1 MAKRVSPAPGDDE
14 QLAVSCSKLLVH
26 RIATTRAVATLP
38 NDPRIG
44 VWGMGRDGREVTD
57 PQTRHDSGQTHL
69 GNELPMYTLSLS
81 MLDHPLADGAASD
94 TRQAQARG

>member
-1 MAKRVSPAPGDDE
+1 
-14 QLAVSCSKLLVH
+14 
-26 RIATTRAVATLP
+26 
-38 NDPRIG
+38 
-44 VWGMGRDGREVTD
+44 MGRNGRETTGT
-57 PQTRHDSGQTHL
+57 QARHDSNQTHL

>member
-1 MAKRVSPAPGDDE
+1 
-14 QLAVSCSKLLVH
+14 
-26 RIATTRAVATLP
+26 
-38 NDPRIG
+38 
-44 VWGMGRDGREVTD
+44 MGRDGREVTD